1 MLALLAVSGAS
12 ALVSPLW
19 KAQPSLGVAPLAGSV
34 RLAPRSAAAAV
45 VLRGGARVPRAVAS
59 ASAEAEL
66 RPEAAL
72 KPTAFLFVLSVA
84 VCALVPP
91 AHLVATMGSAG
102 GTRAQT
108 ACAHPDP
115 DPDPHPNASP
125 APAPT
130 LPVALAL
137 AVVLPAQARPGCCL
151 SSPRSRR

>member
-19 KAQPSLGVAPLAGSV
+19 KAQQPSLGVAPLAGSV

-59 ASAEAEL
+59 ASAEPEL

-102 GTRAQT
+102 
-108 ACAHPDP
+108 
-115 DPDPHPNASP
+115 
-125 APAPT
+125 
-130 LPVALAL
+130 
-137 AVVLPAQARPGCCL
+137 L
-151 SSPRSRR
+151 SSP

>member
-1 MLALLAVSGAS
+1 MLALLAVSGAC

-19 KAQPSLGVAPLAGSV
+19 KAQQPSLGVAPLAGPV

-59 ASAEAEL
+59 ASAEPEL

-102 GTRAQT
+102 A
-108 ACAHPDP
+108 
-115 DPDPHPNASP
+115 
-125 APAPT
+125 T
-130 LPVALAL
+130 LTLTLTLTLRLAL
-137 AVVLPAQARPGCCL
+137 PQPLPCL
-151 SSPRSRR
+151 